1 MPGGGRGDV
10 PGDSGSP
17 AGLARGCLERRW
29 VMPPV
34 SAGTQLGGAAA
45 VSFE

>member
-10 PGDSGSP
+10 LGDCRSL
-17 AGLARGCLERRW
+17 AGLARGCLERRS
-29 VMPPV
+29 VMQAV

-45 VSFE
+45 LSFE